1 MSQFQGPS
9 QSQATRIPR
18 RGQRTRGTDFGQTIM
33 PAPPRAG
40 NPAVAV
46 PQGSELKQ
54 ITGILEGAAKLGTQI
69 GKQKQAEER
78 QVRLTERMDRAEGT
92 AAARVDLASH
102 GEAIRADP
110 MKYRLDAEGNMNP
123 FGTEVDLLVRD
134 ALASIPENESPAFME
149 GYANNL
155 RVSISKFVLGHRDAE
170 GARTNETLLAQ
181 TAQVLAAGEANPEEV
196 RENLRTGWYGTLTD
210 QQWSRIEAGVLRR
223 AAEIHVR
230 NAIKDGAYPRVQNDD
245 GTWSSVK
252 LGTMSEGGF
261 TYVIP
266 FMWGGVQHHRET
278 AVKNARDVGLEFF
291 PRFKE
296 ADHTD
301 GQPTDGPIGAVRERE
316 SADEQAQQWIE
327 EKHSVAHEI
336 LPPNADWDYGKA
348 GAKAFL
354 DEALE
359 RGAFALK
366 SVEKAEGEIEG
377 MQDTARTEDE
387 ERLETGMPWSALDR
401 ARIAEEDREAQEIID
416 NIVEENYKDRL
427 SQLEQELSAW
437 IVEHYLTGQSRE
449 EVLKKVKELAVRF
462 GIEEDD
468 YLPKVEEARRTL
480 ESRHNEQKKAE
491 RNAAVENAGL
501 QAVAQ
506 LAGEQRAGNGSFA
519 LNLLGQ
525 VGTIFIPV
533 EEETDPEDPTGV
545 LALTALQPI
554 TDARPPLAEAGGPPI
569 TGKVEMRAVPVTL
582 QEAGIT
588 DSENNLTPK
597 GSAAIIDNHHKVA
610 FGASNEEI
618 LGRNASLGIPPSAMP
633 EDPAHQDQWFRAAR
647 HNLYFR
653 DLKQHHTEHGRI
665 DQVLA
670 RELAPL
676 SGFLANA
683 DEGAIINKERLPAM
697 RVLWDKAMVMRQHG
711 LLEAYTDTR
720 TAETVR
726 GLASLIHVF
735 GARGQNPDEAFE
747 SAIGTLTG
755 YGRRRGHIDKK
766 GREGLTDLA
775 TAALEKLNAH
785 DGPTNTEPYI
795 EALRHSMAFLDLPE
809 TDDLVTKLA
818 GELFESQYAI
828 LDNGTTMHKGLDSWL
843 TGGHVSIAMVAMQ
856 AVDPS
861 IDDEDRLT
869 VEYNER
875 ERRIVLLVNGQASAN
890 SIAADDVREL
900 FRLSQ
905 IKIRNTEIRR
915 SFKPVNKERI
925 KEHRKEYFRALRESG
940 IYQEATLAAF
950 VEVPSYDQWA
960 KDNPPDL
967 VDADKYLGEDVWE
980 ASIKNRPHLK
990 QHILAIQE
998 NAPVSPPA
1006 MTAKRIV
1013 MGTGR
1018 AIGGAWD
1025 TTAGFLRASI
1035 RNAQWWS
1042 EKMIGTSAW
1051 PGRMATSAAGVSPD
1065 TSEVGFLPNVWT
1077 FFGGKGDL
1085 WGRDWVEGQKRE
1097 KSIEALERLQRGAG
1111 GAR

>member
-1 MSQFQGPS
+1 
-9 QSQATRIPR
+9 
-18 RGQRTRGTDFGQTIM
+18 
-33 PAPPRAG
+33 
-40 NPAVAV
+40 
-46 PQGSELKQ
+46 
-54 ITGILEGAAKLGTQI
+54 
-69 GKQKQAEER
+69 
-78 QVRLTERMDRAEGT
+78 
-92 AAARVDLASH
+92 
-102 GEAIRADP
+102 
-110 MKYRLDAEGNMNP
+110 
-123 FGTEVDLLVRD
+123 
-134 ALASIPENESPAFME
+134 
-149 GYANNL
+149 
-155 RVSISKFVLGHRDAE
+155 
-170 GARTNETLLAQ
+170 
-181 TAQVLAAGEANPEEV
+181 
-196 RENLRTGWYGTLTD
+196 
-210 QQWSRIEAGVLRR
+210 
-223 AAEIHVR
+223 
-230 NAIKDGAYPRVQNDD
+230 
-245 GTWSSVK
+245 
-252 LGTMSEGGF
+252 
-261 TYVIP
+261 
-266 FMWGGVQHHRET
+266 
-278 AVKNARDVGLEFF
+278 
-291 PRFKE
+291 
-296 ADHTD
+296 
-301 GQPTDGPIGAVRERE
+301 
-316 SADEQAQQWIE
+316 
-327 EKHSVAHEI
+327 EI
-336 LPPNADWDYGKA
+336 LPPPADWDYGQA

-359 RGAFALK
+359 RGEFALK
-366 SVEKAEGEIEG
+366 SVEQAEDAIKKMQGPARAAEGLYDDPEK
-377 MQDTARTEDE
+377 
-387 ERLETGMPWSALDR
+387 RLELGMPKSALDR
-401 ARIAEEDREAQEIID
+401 ARIAEEDSKAQGIID
-416 NIVEENYKDRL
+416 EIVEENYKDRL
-427 SQLEQELSAW
+427 SQLEQELSVW
-437 IVEHYLTGQSRE
+437 TVGHYLTGQSRE
-449 EVLKKVKELAVRF
+449 EVLEKGKELAVRF
-462 GIEEDD
+462 GIKEDD
-468 YLPKVEEARRTL
+468 YLPLVEKARRRL
-480 ESRHNEQKKAE
+480 ESLDNEKKEAE
-491 RNAAVENAGL
+491 RNAAVEKAGE

-506 LAGEQRAGNGSFA
+506 LAGEQRAGNGSVA

-582 QEAGIT
+582 QETGIT

-597 GSAAIIDNHHKVA
+597 GSAAIIDNHHKAA

-618 LGRNASLGIPPSAMP
+618 LGRLASLGIPPSAMP
-633 EDPAHQDQWFRAAR
+633 EDPAHQEQWFRAQK

-775 TAALEKLNAH
+775 VTSLKKLNAH

-915 SFKPVNKERI
+915 SFKPVNKELI

-950 VEVPSYDQWA
+950 VEVPSYEQWA

-967 VDADKYLGEDVWE
+967 VDADKYLGEDVWK

-1013 MGTGR
+1013 KGTGR
-1018 AIGGAWD
+1018 AIGRAWD